1 MMRQKIKF
9 LKDFP
14 QVDLGGRRLGPFTI
28 GAEAEVWPW
37 EAKVMK
43 RFGFAEGLGAL
54 TPGDIRRLTISE
66 ERSSDL
72 EFLPEDFYTSLR
84 SSIAAARF
92 GGDLE
97 RAQDIG
103 ARAQA
108 LLDVR
113 LPKLLRLALSP
124 ESLRG
129 LPPEEYFIVNRLASV
144 IDGWSRRLSNIIEEE
159 VVKGEFGG
167 PIRHA
172 AGSEADIQ
180 ETGVPAP

>member
-1 MMRQKIKF
+1 MRQKIKF

-14 QVDLGGRRLGPFTI
+14 QVDLGGRRLGPFTT

-37 EAKVMK
+37 EAKVLE
-43 RFGFAEGLGAL
+43 RFGFAEGLEGLAA
-54 TPGDIRRLTISE
+54 GDIRRLTISE
-66 ERSSDL
+66 ERSSNL
-72 EFLPEDFYTSLR
+72 ESLPEDFYMSLR
-84 SSIAAARF
+84 SSVAAARF

-108 LLDVR
+108 LLDIR

-124 ESLRG
+124 EGLKG
-129 LPPEEYFIVNRLASV
+129 LPPEEHFIVNRLASV
-144 IDGWSRRLSNIIEEE
+144 INGWSRRLSRIIGEE

-172 AGSEADIQ
+172 VGSEADIQ